1 MNLQAKSLLI
11 FGIVLILLCAHG
23 MTTSTALAHGYVERF
38 SPPLPLAWYLTAAGS
53 AVILSFIVSHL
64 IARSPNT
71 TTTLPSYSLKIGRI
85 IIPNTAFYFTV
96 VISFRLIIVIVQIVS
111 VALLTLTIWAG
122 FAGDQSPIRNFSP
135 TFVWVIFWIAI
146 PVACA
151 LVGNLWR
158 TLNPWE
164 TVFKVVE
171 GPLARIRAL
180 LPRSLR
186 AQYQPAWG
194 VWPAIILFLIFAWI
208 ENIYPNSIIPS
219 HLATAVVAYSIIT
232 WTGMFIFGRE
242 SWLLYGDP
250 FSVLFR
256 LLSRCSI
263 VEPSVSSSAHCRDCP
278 ELCQDPDE
286 DCRDCAT
293 CFAHSSWE
301 SKRIGL
307 RIFGSGVTRGTSA
320 STTITI
326 FVLLV
331 LSTMTLDGFLAT
343 TIWADLRRQLLEFL
357 PNVTVI
363 GSLALL
369 AAPIFFYVAYQ
380 IFMNLNS
387 YLGRLSFTGRS
398 TGRIFAVTLL
408 PIAVA
413 YHIAHF
419 HYFLLVQGQAII
431 PLMSDPF
438 GFGWDLFGTA
448 GYRIN
453 ATILSPHASW
463 LFTVIII
470 VAGHIVAVYAAHA
483 LARRQFGPAAGLI
496 RGQAAVLGLMTG
508 YTVLSL
514 WIMGQP
520 MMR

>member
-1 MNLQAKSLLI
+1 
-11 FGIVLILLCAHG
+11 

-38 SPPLPLAWYLTAAGS
+38 SPPLPLAWYLAAAGS
-53 AVILSFIVSHL
+53 AVILSFAISHL
-64 IARSPNT
+64 IARSPNA
-71 TTTLPSYSLKIGRI
+71 TTTLPSYSFKFGQML
-85 IIPNTAFYFTV
+85 IPNTALHFFV
-96 VISFRLIIVIVQIVS
+96 VVSFRLIILIVQIVS

-122 FAGDQSPIRNFSP
+122 FAGNQSPIHNFSP
-135 TFVWVIFWIAI
+135 TFVWVIFWVAI
-146 PVACA
+146 PIACA
-151 LVGNLWR
+151 LVGNIWR

-164 TVFKVVE
+164 AVFKVIE
-171 GPLARIRAL
+171 APLGRIRTL
-180 LPRSLR
+180 LPYSLQ
-186 AQYQPAWG
+186 AQYQPQWG

-208 ENIYPNSIIPS
+208 ENIYPDSIVPS
-219 HLATAVVAYSIIT
+219 NLATAVVAYSIIT

-263 VEPSVSSSAHCRDCP
+263 VEPSVASSTHCRDCP
-278 ELCQDPDE
+278 ELCQNQDE

-293 CFAHSSWE
+293 CFAHSSWA

-307 RIFGSGVTRGTSA
+307 RIFGSGVIRGTSA
-320 STTITI
+320 SITITI

-369 AAPIFFYVAYQ
+369 AAPMVFYVAYQ
-380 IFMNLNS
+380 IFMNLSS
-387 YLGRLSFTGRS
+387 YLGRLPLTGRS
-398 TGRIFAVTLL
+398 TGSIYAITLL

-431 PLMSDPF
+431 PLISDPF
-438 GFGWDLFGTA
+438 GFGWDLFGTTD
-448 GYRIN
+448 YRIN
-453 ATILSPHASW
+453 VTILSPNTSW

-470 VAGHIVAVYAAHA
+470 VAGHIIAVYAAHA
-483 LARRQFGPAAGLI
+483 LARRQFGPTTGLI
-496 RGQAAVLGLMTG
+496 RGQAAILGLMTG

-514 WIMGQP
+514 WVMGQP